1 MTQEVLGDQRV
12 HLDIESAVRGCGVS
26 RVERA
31 RALNQKAVQGLIREM
46 KEEDGV
52 RVLIFEEP
60 CVLFASRTLGRA
72 RRQPVQVA
80 AQDES
85 ARACFADLA
94 CPAFRLSGGEMDVDP
109 DLCSGCMVC
118 LQISPSF
125 KARGRRA

>member
-1 MTQEVLGDQRV
+1 MNE
-12 HLDIESAVRGCGVS
+12 VS
-26 RVERA
+26 RVR
-31 RALNQKAVQGLIREM
+31 LLI
-46 KEEDGV
+46 
-52 RVLIFEEP
+52 IEEP
-60 CVLFASRTLGRA
+60 GVLFASRTLGRA
-72 RRQPVQVA
+72 RGQTVQVA

-125 KARGRRA
+125 KVRGRRA